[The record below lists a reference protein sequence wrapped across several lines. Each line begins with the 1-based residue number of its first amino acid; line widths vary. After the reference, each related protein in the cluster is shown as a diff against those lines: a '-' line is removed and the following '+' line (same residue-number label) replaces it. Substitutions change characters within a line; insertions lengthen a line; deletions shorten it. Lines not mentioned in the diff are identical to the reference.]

1 MDGAVLVILLVVF
14 ILVGAGGFFWW
25 RSRSSGHVS
34 NADAGMTTIAEA
46 APDQRPASSR
56 SGRPKAAAQADLP
69 PAKMAALEIVEGPN
83 AIIGGMDVGKE
94 IEVGA
99 KRMTFGRN
107 ARQVDVQLYSLDEP
121 SSVSRLH
128 CTIEFNPGLNC
139 FMITD
144 EGSSSGTKVGG
155 RPITP
160 YQPHS
165 LMDGDLIELGLP
177 DKLGAVMRFSTT
189 HNPPESGG
197 RIRLDVGIQPKDT
210 LRQHI
215 GAIEGIRATSPL
227 KSDVF
232 LSYSRKDRELMRV
245 IRKTLEEHHIIVWS
259 DESLEPGAP
268 SWRSDVQNAIE
279 NTRCV
284 VAILSPDAKDSEW
297 VNEELNYAKIRKA
310 RIFTILARGDESN
323 AIPFGM
329 TGVQWIDMRTDFV
342 EGIQELVY
350 EKATAR
356 LVASINEFLGRG

>member
-1 MDGAVLVILLVVF
+1 MDGAVLVIVLVVI
-14 ILVGAGGFFWW
+14 ILAAVGGFLFWRA
-25 RSRSSGHVS
+25 RSGKNAS
-34 NADAGMTTIAEA
+34 NEGLKTIADT
-46 APDQRPASSR
+46 APGERPASPSPQPV
-56 SGRPKAAAQADLP
+56 SSTPAEAP
-69 PAKMAALEIVEGPN
+69 PNMGTLEIVEGPN
-83 AIIGGMDVGKE
+83 AIISGVDMGKQIIVGS
-94 IEVGA
+94 
-99 KRMTFGRN
+99 KRLTFGRN

-128 CTIEFNPGLNC
+128 CTIEYNSGLNC
-139 FMITD
+139 FMLTD

-165 LMDGDLIELGLP
+165 LIDGDLIELGLP
-177 DKLGAVMRFSTT
+177 DKLGATLRFHTT

-197 RIRLDVGIQPKDT
+197 RIHLDVGIQAKDT

-232 LSYSRKDRELMRV
+232 LSYSRKDRDLMRV
-245 IRKTLEEHHIIVWS
+245 LRKTLEEHHIIVWS
-259 DESLEPGAP
+259 DESLEPGTP
-268 SWRSDVQNAIE
+268 SWHNDVQNAIE

-297 VNEELNYAKIRKA
+297 VNEELSYAKIRKA
-310 RIFTILARGDESN
+310 RIFTVLVRGDESN

-329 TGVQWIDMRTDFV
+329 TGVQWIDMRTDFA
-342 EGIQELVY
+342 EGVQEIVY
-350 EKATAR
+350 QTATEQ
-356 LVASINEFLGRG
+356 LIASLNEFLGRG